1 MPILL
6 KQYLKLGGRMLGFN
20 VDNNFND
27 CLDGLVLVDLY
38 DTDQKVLRR
47 YMGKEGAS
55 AFLASTGARK
65 LA

>member
-1 MPILL
+1 
-6 KQYLKLGGRMLGFN
+6 MLGFN

-38 DTDQKVLRR
+38 DTDPKVLSR

-55 AFLASTGARK
+55 AFLASAKARK